1 MPERSPDQGLQDAS
15 LSVLEEPARPDALA
29 ATIDSAS
36 GVDEEAGD
44 RLRARR
50 PLGPTFWLSVA
61 WITVVILGAI
71 FASVLPLKSPD
82 TPLGRPGMG
91 PGRHFLLGTDD
102 LGRDTLARIVY
113 GARVSMVVG
122 FVAIGAGLLIGG
134 TLGVIAGYYKGRL
147 GRIIMGCMDVLLAFP
162 ALVLA
167 LAIVTFLGQ
176 SLRNVTI
183 AIGFLSIAPIARV
196 IRSSTL
202 AFSDREFV
210 SAARALGAKD
220 FRIITREILPN
231 VAVPA
236 VSFAAGGHRRGDR
249 RRGRPGLPRAV
260 GPGAHSKL
268 GRHDQRRPQLLVALP
283 ADQPDPRR
291 RDVPDRPRL
300 QLRRRHSPG
309 PFRPPAERAVK
320 GLFRHPPPSSDDR
333 GAGREL
339 DVIEPALSAAGRRS
353 AVEADGTT
361 ARRRRPADLVPDRCR
376 PGQGRRRRVV
386 HPRAGQDAGCCR
398 RVRVGQDRVVAGG
411 HGSAPAECHP
421 IGLGPVRRAGT
432 GEPRPRRHAGRL
444 GGGDRHDLPG
454 SDDLAEPGGQD
465 RAPGHRGPALS
476 PRHGPRPGAARPP
489 SPCSNRSASPKPSAA
504 STSTRS
510 SCPAACAN
518 G

>member
-29 ATIDSAS
+29 TIDPAT
-36 GVDEEAGD
+36 GVEEEADG
-44 RLRARR
+44 RVRARR

-61 WITVVILGAI
+61 WITLVILGAI

-91 PGRHFLLGTDD
+91 PGRHYLLGTDD

-236 VSFAAGGHRRGDR
+236 VSFALVAIAVAIVAEGGLAFLGLSVRAPTPSWGGMINEGRSFLSHSPLISLIPAAVMFLTVLAFNFVGDSLRGHFDR
-249 RRGRPGLPRAV
+249 RR
-260 GPGAHSKL
+260 S
-268 GRHDQRRPQLLVALP
+268 AL
-283 ADQPDPRR
+283 
-291 RDVPDRPRL
+291 
-300 QLRRRHSPG
+300 
-309 PFRPPAERAVK
+309 
-320 GLFRHPPPSSDDR
+320 
-333 GAGREL
+333 
-339 DVIEPALSAAGRRS
+339 
-353 AVEADGTT
+353 
-361 ARRRRPADLVPDRCR
+361 
-376 PGQGRRRRVV
+376 
-386 HPRAGQDAGCCR
+386 
-398 RVRVGQDRVVAGG
+398 
-411 HGSAPAECHP
+411 
-421 IGLGPVRRAGT
+421 
-432 GEPRPRRHAGRL
+432 
-444 GGGDRHDLPG
+444 
-454 SDDLAEPGGQD
+454 
-465 RAPGHRGPALS
+465 
-476 PRHGPRPGAARPP
+476 
-489 SPCSNRSASPKPSAA
+489 
-504 STSTRS
+504 
-510 SCPAACAN
+510 
-518 G
+518 